1 MRGVGSIDCERCTE
15 LLDEYFGGKL
25 DEASCAALEAHALN
39 CGTCASKMAEHRL
52 YLERMA
58 PFRVLEEPPA
68 GFRDGWLRAV
78 REERQRRR
86 RARFRIQVASAAAAL
101 MLLVGA
107 GFFLSLANGAR
118 GNDVAATVPEAVGAQ
133 PDAITHLT
141 TVQPDKGMD
150 GLALQATAAAK
161 GADDAA
167 DYGTAAGPQNVVLH
181 VDDVH
186 KTMEELLSLAD
197 RNGIDARPVAADA
210 CVVALDPAARPVIEP
225 FIARYSD
232 KKLSDAGSLVLTI
245 TVRSKSH
252 PSLTPG
258 F

>member
-1 MRGVGSIDCERCTE
+1 
-15 LLDEYFGGKL
+15 
-25 DEASCAALEAHALN
+25 
-39 CGTCASKMAEHRL
+39 
-52 YLERMA
+52 
-58 PFRVLEEPPA
+58 
-68 GFRDGWLRAV
+68 
-78 REERQRRR
+78 
-86 RARFRIQVASAAAAL
+86 
-101 MLLVGA
+101 
-107 GFFLSLANGAR
+107 
-118 GNDVAATVPEAVGAQ
+118 
-133 PDAITHLT
+133 
-141 TVQPDKGMD
+141 MD